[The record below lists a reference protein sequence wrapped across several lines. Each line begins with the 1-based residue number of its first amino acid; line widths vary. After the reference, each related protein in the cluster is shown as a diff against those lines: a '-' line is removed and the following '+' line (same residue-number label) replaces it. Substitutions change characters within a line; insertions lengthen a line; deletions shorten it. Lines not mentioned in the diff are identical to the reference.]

1 MTEHQH
7 IYQAMF
13 LLDNQE
19 VRKSYA
25 DARDWVRTTLEK
37 HGAEVSVLRLWAEQE
52 LAYPIEGK
60 RRATYLLGWISATG
74 QTVNQAKREMYL
86 LGPVFRVLF
95 LRAEEIPQ
103 EELEIGIQELAE
115 GELVIPEDIPEVE
128 EEEIFAEDLAPPAEK
143 ASAEE
148 APTEEKKSEATSEKE
163 TSQEEQK
170 TDEDPTPQEE
180 TSNV

>member
-1 MTEHQH
+1 MTEQQH

-52 LAYPIEGK
+52 LAYPIGGK

-74 QTVNQAKREMYL
+74 QAVNEAKREMYL
-86 LGPVFRVLF
+86 LGPAFRVLF

-143 ASAEE
+143 EPAED

-163 TSQEEQK
+163 ASQEEQK

>member
-1 MTEHQH
+1 MTEQQH

-74 QTVNQAKREMYL
+74 QAVNEAKREMYL

-143 ASAEE
+143 EPAED

>member
-1 MTEHQH
+1 
-7 IYQAMF
+7 MF

-25 DARDWVRTTLEK
+25 EARDWIRTTLEK

-52 LAYPIEGK
+52 LAYPIGGK

-74 QTVNQAKREMYL
+74 QAVNEVKREMDL

-103 EELEIGIQELAE
+103 EELEIGIQELA
-115 GELVIPEDIPEVE
+115 DN
-128 EEEIFAEDLAPPAEK
+128 
-143 ASAEE
+143 
-148 APTEEKKSEATSEKE
+148 T
-163 TSQEEQK
+163 
-170 TDEDPTPQEE
+170 
-180 TSNV
+180 

>member
-1 MTEHQH
+1 MTENKH

-25 DARDWVRTTLEK
+25 EARDWVRTTLEK

-52 LAYPIEGK
+52 LAYPIGGK

-74 QTVNQAKREMYL
+74 QAVNEAKRELDL

-103 EELEIGIQELAE
+103 EELEIGIQELAD
-115 GELVIPEDIPEVE
+115 GELVIPEDVPEVE
-128 EEEIFAEDLAPPAEK
+128 EEEVFAEDLAS
-143 ASAEE
+143 SAEE
-148 APTEEKKSEATSEKE
+148 EPAEDKSSEETPKEDSEEAAPAEEDV
-163 TSQEEQK
+163 K

>member
-1 MTEHQH
+1 MTENKY

-25 DARDWVRTTLEK
+25 EARDWVRSTLEK

-52 LAYPIEGK
+52 LAYPIAGK
-60 RRATYLLGWISATG
+60 RRATYLLGWFSATG
-74 QTVNQAKREMYL
+74 QAVNEAKREMDL

-143 ASAEE
+143 VSAEE
-148 APTEEKKSEATSEKE
+148 DPTEENKSEVTSEKE

-170 TDEDPTPQEE
+170 TDEDPTSQEE